1 MVAGFPSPAEIR
13 FLLHNAIKPNIGL
26 AVVSEISYLSQ
37 YRKNSEV
44 STE

>member
-13 FLLHNAIKPNIGL
+13 FLLHNAIKPDIDL
-26 AVVSEISYLSQ
+26 AVVFEISYLSQ
-37 YRKNSEV
+37 CRKNSEV